1 MRQRIPTAKKLLA
14 GPAEKLCGEKSKER
28 GTGSGAETTLLRGG
42 AGAGLSENPLVSGVR
57 SWDSLQAPRRG
68 GGGAPLGLV
77 QREAWREGSWKPCS
91 PSGGRVSSDL
101 GVSY

>member
-68 GGGAPLGLV
+68 GGWGSPRVGSEGGVERRKLEAV
-77 QREAWREGSWKPCS
+77 QSIRRSCQ
-91 PSGGRVSSDL
+91 
-101 GVSY
+101 